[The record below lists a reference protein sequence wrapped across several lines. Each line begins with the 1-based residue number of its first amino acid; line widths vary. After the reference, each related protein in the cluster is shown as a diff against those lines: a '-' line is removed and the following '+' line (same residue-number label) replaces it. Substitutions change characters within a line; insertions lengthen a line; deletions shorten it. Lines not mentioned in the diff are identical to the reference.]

1 MWTRHSLLTLQ
12 ETAPSGSETNCT
24 SSSLRLIK
32 RGPRQR
38 QQGSRLQKLTC
49 GLELHH
55 FNGYLQKEKVKKQS
69 QDKKPLPKGDKEGAT
84 IHSPNN
90 THSFWPVAL

>member
-1 MWTRHSLLTLQ
+1 MRDSKPHYLNVSM
-12 ETAPSGSETNCT
+12 
-24 SSSLRLIK
+24 
-32 RGPRQR
+32 
-38 QQGSRLQKLTC
+38 QK
-49 GLELHH
+49 
-55 FNGYLQKEKVKKQS
+55 KKVKKQS